1 MQYIRL
7 LLFYSVIFQS
17 IIFHSCK
24 FQSPVNI
31 LRSRLYSFW
40 SASTAVSVYFGIRLA
55 SVSFPSIDTT
65 ALATNIKR
73 TVAAD
78 RSLFIQPFTTRKCQK
93 QRNFTGA
100 AIIIAALPFVFR
112 LSPLVRS
119 AWSGIY
125 GRRPRHCNQ
134 YGVFFARK
142 RGALASRLD
151 VRKNRRWPK
160 HRATYHQRQD
170 HW

>member
-1 MQYIRL
+1 MRMWTSYVRGCIV
-7 LLFYSVIFQS
+7 FG
-17 IIFHSCK
+17 
-24 FQSPVNI
+24 
-31 LRSRLYSFW
+31 
-40 SASTAVSVYFGIRLA
+40 SASVSVSVYFGIRLS

-78 RSLFIQPFTTRKCQK
+78 RSLFIQPFRTRKCQK

-100 AIIIAALPFVFR
+100 AIIIAALPFVFGL

-125 GRRPRHCNQ
+125 GRRPRHCSQ

-142 RGALASRLD
+142 RGALASLPD
-151 VRKNRRWPK
+151 VRKNRRCINTTLPISK
-160 HRATYHQRQD
+160 GKITS
-170 HW
+170 